1 MKNVN
6 GLLAMKEGR
15 PVTKGLLRRN
25 LEMFKYLLS
34 AGLWEYNCG
43 QVRALHSGLPP
54 SPARAWAQLGRSAQ
68 RLLATKAE
76 QREPTRGGQVSHIH
90 PVTHP
95 SLSQESSPHPPLH
108 HSAAPQESVGCHY
121 QRTSSLETRGGPDM
135 KWHLSREGAVMTS
148 T

>member
-1 MKNVN
+1 MGGDPPWQVSSLSHTLRSLSLGSDK
-6 GLLAMKEGR
+6 GR
-15 PVTKGLLRRN
+15 QAPCLVGGPMRQIGR
-25 LEMFKYLLS
+25 
-34 AGLWEYNCG
+34 LWE
-43 QVRALHSGLPP
+43 
-54 SPARAWAQLGRSAQ
+54 AWTQLGRSAQ
-68 RLLATKAE
+68 CLLATKAE
-76 QREPTRGGQVSHIH
+76 QRTHQRLAGFSH
-90 PVTHP
+90 PPFTHP

>member
-54 SPARAWAQLGRSAQ
+54 SPARAWAQLGRVWEDSFIGTNKDSGDGLSQTELSDHKSA
-68 RLLATKAE
+68 
-76 QREPTRGGQVSHIH
+76 
-90 PVTHP
+90 
-95 SLSQESSPHPPLH
+95 SLSL
-108 HSAAPQESVGCHY
+108 CD
-121 QRTSSLETRGGPDM
+121 LEQVT
-135 KWHLSREGAVMTS
+135 
-148 T
+148 